1 MDAAPRF
8 VVRFH
13 QLMQNSQ
20 ELGSNDEHMISQVSF
35 SLEVDGKA
43 KGEFSAT
50 LKQTVG
56 SEFND
61 ANIEV
66 SPPDGYDGD
75 FDHNGFS
82 DVARRYFTS
91 SIGQQGRGIRIEGRP
106 ANLTMLNNRFDR
118 EAEYKF

>member
-1 MDAAPRF
+1 MHAAPRYR
-8 VVRFH
+8 VVFH
-13 QLMQNSQ
+13 RLLQNSQ
-20 ELGSNDEHMISQVSF
+20 DLGSNDEHMISQVFF

-61 ANIEV
+61 ADIEV
-66 SPPDGYDGD
+66 GSPDGYDGD
-75 FDHNGFS
+75 FDHGGFS
-82 DVARRYFTS
+82 HVARQYFTS
-91 SIGQQGRGIRIEGRP
+91 LIGQHGRGMLIEGKP
-106 ANLTMLNNRFDR
+106 NNIVMRNNQFAR

>member
-35 SLEVDGKA
+35 SLEVVGKA

-66 SPPDGYDGD
+66 SS
-75 FDHNGFS
+75 GFS
-82 DVARRYFTS
+82 
-91 SIGQQGRGIRIEGRP
+91 IGCSVLSQSGRWVERG
-106 ANLTMLNNRFDR
+106 
-118 EAEYKF
+118 